1 MADTNS
7 LTNAEGQGMFSGPGG
22 KKKLILVILAVVL
35 LLGGGGGYYIWNK
48 NAEDARQK
56 QAELEATP
64 EFQLRKQLQLR
75 KENKP
80 PRFVKMDEFT
90 VNLPGRGGEHY
101 LQTNIVLRT
110 GSAETEALIQKFLP
124 VVRDKVILVLS
135 SRPMA
140 ELSTVEGKNAL
151 AKEVAL
157 VINSIIE
164 PQLTAIYILQQRLN
178 SSDLRNLERVGAIP
192 QQTTAGERLSQTAI
206 EAAAQYWKVTEMDLP
221 VQGVLF
227 DKLIMQ

>member
-1 MADTNS
+1 MADTNTLEGAS
-7 LTNAEGQGMFSGPGG
+7 GQGLFAGPGG
-22 KKKLILVILAVVL
+22 KKRLVIIGLVVAL
-35 LLGGGGGYYIWNK
+35 LLGGSVAYYVWEK
-48 NAEDARQK
+48 NAEEARLK
-56 QAELEATP
+56 QAELEASP
-64 EFQLRKQLQLR
+64 EYQLRKQLQIR
-75 KENKP
+75 KENRP
-80 PRFVKMDEFT
+80 PRFVKLDEFT

-110 GSAETEALIQKFLP
+110 GSSETEALVRNFLP
-124 VVRDKVILVLS
+124 VIRDKVILVLS
-135 SRPMA
+135 SRSMS
-140 ELSTVEGKNAL
+140 ELATVEGKNAL

-164 PQLTAIYILQQRLN
+164 PQLTAIYILQQRIN
-178 SSDLRNLERVGAIP
+178 SADLRNLERVGAIP